1 MKTVLYMFQRREPIM
16 QTTTIGT
23 LEYKNDFFSIVI
35 RESEHRPGSY
45 IFNSG
50 LSLPRFNPII
60 WGRTGI
66 CSNAAFKGLQ
76 QLRADVSYFALQ
88 RGIVTSKA
96 GTSSGS
102 TGDHGDGWYQEDDLL
117 IEDATPE
124 AVQEILDFSARNLV
138 QTVLIACQSDVKVP
152 AGLDPAAM
160 QRFLESMGISN
171 YREAA
176 PSPIS
181 KPTGETVDGRG

>member
-1 MKTVLYMFQRREPIM
+1 MHTTV
-16 QTTTIGT
+16 TGS

-45 IFNSG
+45 IFSSG

-88 RGIVTSKA
+88 RGIVTSNA
-96 GTSSGS
+96 GAASLS
-102 TGDHGDGWYQEDDLL
+102 TGEHGDGWYQENDLL
-117 IEDATPE
+117 IEDASPE
-124 AVQEILDFSARNLV
+124 AVQEILEFSARNLV
-138 QTVLIACQSDVKVP
+138 QTVLFACQSDVKVP
-152 AGLDPAAM
+152 AGSLDPAAM
-160 QRFLESMGISN
+160 QRFLESVGISN
-171 YREAA
+171 YREVA

-181 KPTGETVDGRG
+181 KPTGETVDGRW

>member
-1 MKTVLYMFQRREPIM
+1 M
-16 QTTTIGT
+16 QTTAIGS
-23 LEYKNDFFSIVI
+23 LEYKNDFFSIKI
-35 RESEHRPGSY
+35 RESELRPGSY
-45 IFNSG
+45 IFTSG
-50 LSLPRFNPII
+50 LSLPKFNPII

-88 RGIVTSKA
+88 RGTVTRKA
-96 GTSSGS
+96 STSSGS

-117 IEDATPE
+117 IEDVSPE
-124 AVQEILDFSARNLV
+124 AVREILEFSARNLV
-138 QTVLIACQSDVKVP
+138 QTILTACQSDVKVRV
-152 AGLDPAAM
+152 GLDPAAM
-160 QRFLESMGISN
+160 QGFLESVCISN

-181 KPTGETVDGRG
+181 KPTGETVDGRW

>member
-1 MKTVLYMFQRREPIM
+1 MPATA
-16 QTTTIGT
+16 IGS

-35 RESEHRPGSY
+35 RESEHHPGSY
-45 IFNSG
+45 IFSSG
-50 LSLPRFNPII
+50 ISLPKFNPII

-76 QLRADVSYFALQ
+76 QLRADVSHFALQ
-88 RGIVTSKA
+88 QGIVTKDADVPFESA
-96 GTSSGS
+96 SGR
-102 TGDHGDGWYQEDDLL
+102 GDGWYQESALL
-117 IEDATPE
+117 IEDASPE
-124 AVQEILDFSARNLV
+124 AAREILAFSARDLV
-138 QTVLIACQSDVKVP
+138 QTILFACQHGVKVS

-160 QRFLESMGISN
+160 QSFLESVSIPN

-181 KPTGETVDGRG
+181 KPTGETVDGRW

>member
-1 MKTVLYMFQRREPIM
+1 M
-16 QTTTIGT
+16 TTTAVT
-23 LEYKNDFFSIVI
+23 PLEYKNDFFSIVI

-45 IFNSG
+45 IFSSG

-88 RGIVTSKA
+88 RGIVTRKTA
-96 GTSSGS
+96 TSFGS
-102 TGDHGDGWYQEDDLL
+102 SGDHGDGWYQEDDLF
-117 IEDATPE
+117 IENTSHE
-124 AVQEILDFSARNLV
+124 VVQEILEFSARNLV

-152 AGLDPAAM
+152 AGLDPEAM
-160 QRFLESMGISN
+160 QRFLESVGISN
-171 YREAA
+171 YREVA

-181 KPTGETVDGRG
+181 KPNGETVDGRW